1 MNLLRRAS
9 RADLISCDATYG
21 AGCGHIFNSI
31 SNAVDCQN
39 FQTGVVD
46 SVNNGIPD
54 LWQFDSGVSFATV
67 DLLLYDCFVANYCQ
81 GTFYTI
87 DA

>member
-1 MNLLRRAS
+1 MLLTVP
-9 RADLISCDATYG
+9 DVN
-21 AGCGHIFNSI
+21 IFSI
-31 SNAVDCQN
+31 RSPMPSIAKT
-39 FQTGVVD
+39 FKTGVVD